1 MEHPSYDIMQKN
13 LSVNTIILSQ
23 ISKSVTHFSRTL
35 CAPSSRSLTAHVKEY
50 KGAWLVEILNM
61 PVDQPQNIA
70 HEVHKSYSAIFSSCW
85 EEPKYRVETMWG
97 FFLEQTPCGGRLFS
111 QASKPFPHSH
121 LHHRQELQEVTLSH
135 SKIIVGRSYIYIS
148 KKPCNGIAVSFPWV
162 HVTP

>member
-61 PVDQPQNIA
+61 PVDQRQNIA

-97 FFLEQTPCGGRLFS
+97 FFLEQTVVEDFS
-111 QASKPFPHSH
+111 AKQASPSH
-121 LHHRQELQEVTLSH
+121 TAIFTTDKNYR
-135 SKIIVGRSYIYIS
+135 K
-148 KKPCNGIAVSFPWV
+148 
-162 HVTP
+162 